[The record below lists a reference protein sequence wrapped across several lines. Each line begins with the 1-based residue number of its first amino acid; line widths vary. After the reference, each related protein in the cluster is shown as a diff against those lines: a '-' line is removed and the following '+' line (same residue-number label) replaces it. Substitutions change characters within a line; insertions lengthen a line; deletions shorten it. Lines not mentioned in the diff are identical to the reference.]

1 MTTQLKRGARPAREY
16 IVEVVGSDGIRHH
29 LGPFRQRKEA
39 QRWIA
44 MNTRRDERRRTSADA
59 AKPVLSVVV

>member
-1 MTTQLKRGARPAREY
+1 MTTQLKRDARPAREY
-16 IVEVVGSDGIRHH
+16 IVEVVGPDGIRHH

-39 QRWIA
+39 QCWIA
-44 MNTRRDERRRTSADA
+44 MNTRRDERRRTSANA